1 MKQTLILFI
10 LLNTSLSYSQN
21 ETTSTKLFT
30 KNIDSIQFSIWDIQT
45 KEMSTASSEE
55 KEYEKELGSVTLS
68 NKDKDLLITNLLN
81 PKSYNGK
88 SALLYHYNLIF
99 DLYKNDSISVIVK
112 ISTLTGNIT
121 IDNKASGVYYRN
133 NCTLQF
139 GEVLIALLNYYNFSN
154 YFNEVHLNGITD
166 HTTTED

>member
-1 MKQTLILFI
+1 MKQIIILFI

-166 HTTTED
+166 HTTTDD

>member
-1 MKQTLILFI
+1 MKQIIILFI

-45 KEMSTASSEE
+45 KEMSTFSSEE

-88 SALLYHYNLIF
+88 SALLYHYNLVF
-99 DLYKNDSISVIVK
+99 DLYKNDSISVTVK

-121 IDNKASGVYYRN
+121 IDNKVSGVYFRN

-139 GEVLIALLNYYNFSN
+139 GEVLIALLDYYNFSN

-166 HTTTED
+166 HTTTDD